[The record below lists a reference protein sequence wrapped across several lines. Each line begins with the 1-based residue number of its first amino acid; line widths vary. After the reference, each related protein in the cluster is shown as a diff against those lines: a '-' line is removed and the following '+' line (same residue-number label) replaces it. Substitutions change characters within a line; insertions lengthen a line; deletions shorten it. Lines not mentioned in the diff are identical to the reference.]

1 MKHLKLSIFFIT
13 IFLLMVITPA
23 QAAEIPEHPFIK
35 PFPGSALAENMSK
48 YTNFDSYKFYT
59 INEETQK
66 REEVLVKGKKWVL
79 LYEVRTPS
87 GERVRDISKLE
98 FFENYKAA
106 ALEKGGKVAYEDVGQ
121 MVLTI
126 PREDGGITWCRV
138 SGNAGLGQQELVIID
153 EEGFKKSLT
162 FGPVE
167 LKEALDKDGRVILY
181 EILFDYDKA
190 TLKQESNQQ
199 LQHIVTLLI
208 QNPDLNVE
216 IQGHTDNE
224 GEDEYNLTLS
234 EQRANT
240 VLQYLQLFGIDPDR
254 LLAKGYGESQPVDTN
269 DTEEGRAKNRRVE
282 LVKM

>member
-1 MKHLKLSIFFIT
+1 M
-13 IFLLMVITPA
+13 
-23 QAAEIPEHPFIK
+23 
-35 PFPGSALAENMSK
+35 
-48 YTNFDSYKFYT
+48 
-59 INEETQK
+59 
-66 REEVLVKGKKWVL
+66 

-87 GERVRDISKLE
+87 GERVRNISKLE

-106 ALEKGGKVAYEDVGQ
+106 ALERGGKVVFEDQGQ

-167 LKEALDKDGRVILY
+167 LKEALDSEGRVILY
-181 EILFDYDKA
+181 DILFDYDKA
-190 TLKQESNQQ
+190 TLKQESDKQ
-199 LQHIVTLLI
+199 LQYIVTLLL
-208 QNPDLNVE
+208 QNPELKVE
-216 IQGHTDNE
+216 IQGHTDDE
-224 GEDEYNLTLS
+224 GEEAYNLTLS
-234 EQRANT
+234 DKRANT
-240 VLQYLQLFGIDPDR
+240 VLQYLQLFGIGSER
-254 LLAKGYGESQPVDTN
+254 LLSKGYGESQPVATN